1 MTMRL
6 PVLIAALLLTALP
19 AAAQIRDFPNLL
31 PQAWEAEAQGMDD
44 KSLGLLLP
52 CGINRITANLRLSNP
67 ARRPQIVPAA
77 GMIFAITPPQIE
89 QVILQI
95 EADADGKPALM
106 LKKHGG
112 AQVMK
117 DIRFAAPVAYGKDVA
132 VTVRWH
138 PDGRIDVT
146 AGGRTQSM
154 TLSKSPADVEF
165 IVQGGKGNI
174 SNLRTAWEGGG
185 QAAACARPLR

>member
-1 MTMRL
+1 MRL
-6 PVLIAALLLTALP
+6 PVLLAALLLTALP
-19 AAAQIRDFPNLL
+19 AAAQIQEFPNLL
-31 PQAWEAEAQGMDD
+31 PQTWEAEALGMDD

-67 ARRPQIVPAA
+67 TRRPQIVPAA
-77 GMIFAITPPQIE
+77 GMIFAIAPPQIE

-95 EADADGKPALM
+95 QADADGKPALM
-106 LKKHGG
+106 LRKHGG
-112 AQVMK
+112 AKVMK
-117 DIRFAAPVAYGKDVA
+117 DIRLAAPVAYGKDVA

-146 AGGRTQSM
+146 AGGRTSSM
-154 TLSKSPADVEF
+154 PLSKIPADVEF

-174 SNLRTAWEGGG
+174 SNLRTSWEGGG
-185 QAAACARPLR
+185 QAAACARSLR